1 VGTSVSLHSVSKA
14 YGRSLAVSDVSL
26 DVEAGEFVS
35 LLGASGSGKT
45 TLLRMIAGYVY
56 PDSGSITLGG
66 KNVTDVPVH
75 KRDIGMVFQ
84 NYALFPHLSVRRNVA
99 FPLEMRKIGR
109 DRRSSA
115 VDEALSRVRLQE
127 LATRFPDQLSGGQQQ
142 RVAFARAI
150 VFEPSILL
158 MDEPLGALDKNLR
171 EALQLEIMALSRD
184 LGLTVIYVTH
194 DQSEA
199 FTMSDRIALLGDGVI
214 LQCDAPRTMYELP
227 NSVRVATFVGEANLF
242 VPEGPGNPLVATAM
256 PLPADVLDLSRSRVA
271 ENAVWE
277 RSGVLVVRP
286 EDMWIKP
293 GKTTSGGLGVD
304 LRNTVSG
311 TVTGAIFAGHETRI
325 TVEVGSGKA
334 VLVRTSLAE
343 GRDIG
348 VGSSVTVGWASENAV
363 VTSLTEDPNASV
375 TDPYDRPRHA
385 SA

>member
-1 VGTSVSLHSVSKA
+1 VGTSVSLHSISKA
-14 YGRSLAVSDVSL
+14 YGRSPAVSDVSL

-45 TLLRMIAGYVY
+45 TLLRMIAGYVH

-84 NYALFPHLSVRRNVA
+84 NYALFPHLSVRKNVA
-99 FPLEMRKIGR
+99 FPLEMRKVRR

-115 VDEALSRVRLQE
+115 VDEALSRVRLLE
-127 LATRFPDQLSGGQQQ
+127 LAARFPDQLSGGQQQ

-150 VFEPSILL
+150 VFQPSILL

-171 EALQLEIMALSRD
+171 EALQLEIMALSAD

-214 LQCDAPRTMYELP
+214 LQCDAPRAMYELP

-242 VPEGPGNPLVATAM
+242 VSEGPAVRTVTRAIPM
-256 PLPADVLDLSRSRVA
+256 PADRLDLSRSRVA

-293 GKTTSGGLGVD
+293 TASGAPEAD
-304 LRNTVSG
+304 LKNSVSG

-325 TVEVGSGKA
+325 TVTVGSGKA
-334 VLVRTSLAE
+334 VLVRTSLSE

-348 VGSSVTVGWASENAV
+348 VGSPVRVGWASESAMI
-363 VTSLTEDPNASV
+363 TSPSDESYDSVAEAFDPEQ
-375 TDPYDRPRHA
+375 A